1 MRLLLFVIFL
11 FESIPG
17 SHALYCP
24 FPKLKCGNRCI
35 FAYEACDTC
44 PEWYWKCSRPNEYY
58 TNDCQHYTS
67 LCDGI
72 SDCEDGSDE
81 IDCPEDCEI
90 PVRDSLKEYFGT
102 MYHGIVNCNGK
113 KICGSDP
120 CNDKCLRYINSS
132 KYC

>member
-1 MRLLLFVIFL
+1 MRLLFLTFL

-17 SHALYCP
+17 RHAM
-24 FPKLKCGNRCI
+24 LKCGDKWI
-35 FAYEACDTC
+35 FETETCNEKC
-44 PEWYWKCSRPNEYY
+44 PEWNWKCSRPNEYY
-58 TNDCQHYTS
+58 TNDCQHYTA
-67 LCDGI
+67 LCDGN

-81 IDCPEDCEI
+81 VDCPEDCEI

-113 KICGSDP
+113 KICASDP